1 MKRKLFYVVTALL
14 ISAGIAAQN
23 QNQQGSETKTQTQQ
37 QTGVMTQT
45 QQQAGVM
52 TQTQEQTQYQ
62 NQGQLTR
69 AQKRA
74 ERQAKKQ
81 AKKEAKMQAK
91 AQKGKMTQTQQGVQ
105 NKEKAMSKT
114 STQNKGAS
122 RATPQKNAVKVSK
135 GGAGKR

>member
-1 MKRKLFYVVTALL
+1 MTIFINVIKMKRKLFYVVIALL

-23 QNQQGSETKTQTQQ
+23 QNPQRSEAQTQTQE
-37 QTGVMTQT
+37 QTGVMTQ
-45 QQQAGVM
+45 A
-52 TQTQEQTQYQ
+52 
-62 NQGQLTR
+62 QLIK

-74 ERQAKKQ
+74 ERQAKRQ
-81 AKKEAKMQAK
+81 AKKEARMQAK
-91 AQKGKMTQTQQGVQ
+91 AQKGKMTQTQEGVRNQ
-105 NKEKAMSKT
+105 EKAMTKT